1 MIVSQPALGALR
13 QVGWWALGRRRRFRV
28 VGPSMEPTLHHGEFV
43 LVDPAWPPVPGELAL
58 AQHPTDPDLL
68 VVKRVAAITPERGW
82 VLTSDNPEAGTDSRQ
97 WGPLAPGAVVGRVA
111 LILDRPG
118 ARLDQP
124 SPPSG
129 GQGTGPGRHRWPPLP
144 ALARWLRR

>member
-1 MIVSQPALGALR
+1 VIVSQPTLGALR

-43 LVDPAWPPVPGELAL
+43 LVDRAQPPVPGELAL
-58 AQHPTDPDLL
+58 ARHPDDADLL
-68 VVKRVAAITPERGW
+68 VVKRVAAITPERAW
-82 VLTSDNPEAGTDSRQ
+82 VLTSDNPAAGTDSRQ
-97 WGPLAPGAVVGRVA
+97 WGPLAPGAVLGRVV
-111 LILDRPG
+111 LVLDRPG

-124 SPPSG
+124 PPAGSPEADEA
-129 GQGTGPGRHRWPPLP
+129 GPRWPPLP